1 MSTTKTPIRTVY
13 DNSNQPVGLAE
24 FQTDEVVGLD
34 HGGTGANSAANARIS
49 LQLTDSNI
57 RALFSASGSISYNN
71 STGLFS
77 FTQGNSDSIEEGTT
91 NLFFTNARA
100 RTSISVAGAGSYDNV
115 TGVITITGG
124 VTEVNGQTGNV
135 VLSTANIQETTNL
148 YYTITR
154 ANTAIDN
161 RVTKS
166 FVDNLGVDAATLDG
180 LDSTAFALDTD
191 LTTANVTESTNL
203 YFTFD
208 RARAALV
215 SNAISVGEL
224 TISGNLFVQGNTT
237 TLNTA
242 TLTIEDK
249 NIVLANGA
257 ASAAAADGAGLTV
270 DGANA
275 NIVYLNSVD
284 KWSFNKPIEVSGSSV
299 LTSSNTTTDL
309 SEGNN
314 LYYTVVRANTAI
326 DDRVT
331 KSFIDNL
338 GVDAATL
345 DGLDSSVFALDA
357 DLTTAN
363 VVENG
368 NLYFTN
374 DRANVALVTANV
386 VVNTLFSEGNISSNA
401 YITSP
406 FFYSE
411 SDISLKENIQPIDS
425 ALEKVL
431 SLFGVSFDWKANK
444 SKSIGLIAQQV
455 EKVVPEIVSTTN
467 RGFKTVSYD
476 SVIPLLIEAIKEQQE
491 QINDLKSKLK

>member
-1 MSTTKTPIRTVY
+1 MAIQVQLRRGTSTQH
-13 DNSNQPVGLAE
+13 DS
-24 FQTDEVVGLD
+24 F
-34 HGGTGANSAANARIS
+34 TGAVAE
-49 LQLTDSNI
+49 LTYDS
-57 RALFSASGSISYNN
+57 
-71 STGLFS
+71 
-77 FTQGNSDSIEEGTT
+77 T
-91 NLFFTNARA
+91 NLALRVHDGSKVGGYLLPKSSDLTTSNVSEVSNLYYTVARA
-100 RTSISVAGAGSYDNV
+100 NTAIDNRV
-115 TGVITITGG
+115 TKSFIDNLGVDASTLDGIDSSTFALDADLT
-124 VTEVNGQTGNV
+124 
-135 VLSTANIQETTNL
+135 TANVSETTNL

-224 TISGNLFVQGNTT
+224 TVSGNLFVQGNTT

-309 SEGNN
+309 SEGN
-314 LYYTVVRANTAI
+314 
-326 DDRVT
+326 
-331 KSFIDNL
+331 
-338 GVDAATL
+338 
-345 DGLDSSVFALDA
+345 
-357 DLTTAN
+357 
-363 VVENG
+363 

-467 RGFKTVSYD
+467 RGYKTVSYD